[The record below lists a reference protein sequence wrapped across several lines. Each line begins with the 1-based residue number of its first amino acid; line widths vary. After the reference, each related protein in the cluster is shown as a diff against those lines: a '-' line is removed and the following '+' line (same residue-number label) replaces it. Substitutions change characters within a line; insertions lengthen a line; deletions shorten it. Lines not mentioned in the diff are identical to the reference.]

1 MTQKLTGPD
10 LVRYLRINPT
20 SDAMRAAANEIER
33 LRLALTTI
41 KEWPVTS
48 ALNMDAHNMQ
58 VVAHAALSGDRNG

>member
-10 LVRYLRINPT
+10 LVR
-20 SDAMRAAANEIER
+20 DAMRAAADEIER
-33 LRLALTTI
+33 LQLALTTI

-48 ALNMDAHNMQ
+48 AQNMDAHNMQ